1 MNLFKQLAIATVA
14 GAVVG
19 AVVAGVYNSKAE
31 KAVVKKDEPAKVVR
45 SLLLSIDA
53 ETIEVNY
60 SVDITRDGTNISV
73 IKGDEFKTTDAVALR
88 EVALAVMSLDVNYAN
103 YIGEGSIEDR
113 TRRAKSYKSSTHC
126 TLRSGVS
133 IAVKMG

>member
-19 AVVAGVYNSKAE
+19 AAVSGVCTSRTK
-31 KAVVKKDEPAKVVR
+31 KAVVKKDEPTKVVR
-45 SLLLSIDA
+45 SLILSIDS
-53 ETIEVNY
+53 ETIKVNY
-60 SVDITRDGTNISV
+60 SVDITRDSTDISI
-73 IKGDEFKTTDAVALR
+73 IKGEEFESTDGIALR
-88 EVALAVMSLDVNYAN
+88 EISLAVLSLNVNYAN
-103 YIGEGSIEDR
+103 FIGEGSIEDR

-133 IAVKMG
+133 ITVKMG